1 MGNMFLKNKYSTW
14 YYNIINNSKNR
25 LLTGYK
31 EKHHIIPRCLG
42 GKDTK
47 DNLAILTAREHFIVH
62 LLLCKFTTGQTKM
75 KMSYAFHAMCTF
87 KNTKRYNKVNSR
99 LVEKIRSN
107 FKFTEEHKLKMSK
120 AQIGNKKAIG
130 NKNNLGRKFSKETR
144 LKMSKA
150 RIGNKNA
157 LGLKHSEEF
166 KERIRNINKG
176 NKHCVGKRYLN
187 KDGKNLVIDKSEVDK
202 YLQQGYKLGM
212 DKSYITPEYRKH
224 QSEMTKAYWDRRVA

>member
-1 MGNMFLKNKYSTW
+1 MFLNNKYSTW

-62 LLLCKFTTGQTKM
+62 LLLCKFTTGQIKM
-75 KMSYAFHAMCTF
+75 KMAYAFHAMCTF
-87 KNTKRYNKVNSR
+87 KNAERYNKVNSR

-157 LGLKHSEEF
+157 LGLRHSEEF
-166 KERIRNINKG
+166 KERIRNINIG

-187 KDGKNLVIDKSEVDK
+187 KDGKNLVIDKSEVEK
-202 YLQQGYKLGM
+202 YLKEGYKLGM

-224 QSEMTKAYWDRRVA
+224 QSEMAKAYYRRSA